1 MEKGLRGLGL
11 LPWSALDLLSTS
23 NESQTVLSML
33 IGLMMIQK
41 IALVSRK
48 THFIGIKRL
57 SSLMEKIYDCESLE
71 EKNDKSFPKNF
82 YGAEQLQLAKL
93 KVLLTKMVAV
103 YQLLIF
109 MRLILN

>member
-1 MEKGLRGLGL
+1 MTKK
-11 LPWSALDLLSTS
+11 
-23 NESQTVLSML
+23 VF
-33 IGLMMIQK
+33 QK
-41 IALVSRK
+41 I
-48 THFIGIKRL
+48 
-57 SSLMEKIYDCESLE
+57 
-71 EKNDKSFPKNF
+71 F